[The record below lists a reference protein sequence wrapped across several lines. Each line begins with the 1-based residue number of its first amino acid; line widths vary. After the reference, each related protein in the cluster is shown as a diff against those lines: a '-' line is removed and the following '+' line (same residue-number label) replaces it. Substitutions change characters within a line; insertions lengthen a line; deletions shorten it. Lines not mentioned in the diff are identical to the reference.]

1 MVKLTLIME
10 VLALCLDSVYMLVDI
25 NTIAKKAINSLFNII
40 VYNTVVNIYRL
51 YY

>member
-1 MVKLTLIME
+1 ME

-25 NTIAKKAINSLFNII
+25 NKIAKKAINSLFNII